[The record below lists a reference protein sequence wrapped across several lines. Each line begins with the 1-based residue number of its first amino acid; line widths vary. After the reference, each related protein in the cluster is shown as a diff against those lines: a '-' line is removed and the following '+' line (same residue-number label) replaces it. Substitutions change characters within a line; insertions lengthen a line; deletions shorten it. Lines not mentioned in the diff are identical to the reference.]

1 MQLTFRP
8 KVTYAFVILAL
19 GMMLTDFCKLLRNPS
34 NAANAALSATSEIQ
48 HVRKF

>member
-8 KVTYAFVILAL
+8 NVTYAFVILAL
-19 GMMLTDFCKLLRNPS
+19 GMMLTDFCRLLQTPS
-34 NAANAALSATSEIQ
+34 TAALSASSKIQ